1 MGILKK
7 RWIIQPQLPRQKLLS
22 LSQKL
27 SLSPLFLQL
36 LFNREIDEENIISFL
51 HPCVDDLYD
60 PFLMK
65 GMDQAVTRLIQAIKK
80 KEKVLVYGDYDV
92 DGITATSLLLLF
104 LRQVGLSAFYYIPHR
119 QNEGYGL
126 NRQALDK
133 ALRDQIQLIVTCD
146 CGVSSLEEVEY
157 AFSRDIEVII
167 TDHHRVETVL
177 PSWLTVLNPQ
187 QPDCSYP
194 FKELAG
200 VGVAFKLCQAVA
212 LRLGLPSQS
221 LLEYLDLVALG
232 TVADVVPLREENR
245 ILVKLGLEQI
255 QVSPCP
261 GLRALINVSGLSG
274 KKMNE
279 THLGFTIAPP
289 LNACGRLSLA
299 QKGVKLFLSSSTKEV
314 FSLARSLTQEN
325 RKRRSLQRLMCREAE
340 GLIPPEKNRV
350 MVVSHPNWHV
360 GLLGLV
366 ASYLKEKYFC
376 PALVFSLNG
385 QIARGSARSVLGF
398 PIFQA
403 LEKCQDLLLDFGGHK
418 MAAGMTLYRDN
429 IVLLEERLNS
439 LAAETFSEKD
449 VVPSLII
456 EARVD
461 LEDLTESFGEE
472 LRLLSPYGPENP
484 LPHLLA
490 EEVYFSS
497 PDSKRR
503 RVRLTVSSISGKKNF
518 PAVGVGFP
526 GGIKKIPRGEKVEVV
541 FIPQV
546 REGQDDGIELR
557 IKDFQGGRNGQI
569 GQKN

>member
-1 MGILKK
+1 MGIVKK
-7 RWIIQPQLPRQKLLS
+7 KWIIQPQLPRQKLLS
-22 LSQKL
+22 LSRKL

-36 LFNREIDEENIISFL
+36 LFNREIDEENIRSFL

-177 PSWLTVLNPQ
+177 PPWLTVLNPQ

-200 VGVAFKLCQAVA
+200 VGIAFKLCQAVA

-221 LLEYLDLVALG
+221 LLEYLGLVALG

-274 KKMNE
+274 KKINE

-299 QKGVKLFLSSSTKEV
+299 QKGVKLFLSSSTEEV
-314 FSLARSLTQEN
+314 FSLARTLNQEN

-340 GLIPPEKNRV
+340 GLIPAEKNKV
-350 MVVSHPNWHV
+350 MVVSRPNWHV

-366 ASYLKEKYFC
+366 ASYLKGKYFC

-385 QIARGSARSVLGF
+385 QIARGSARSILGF

-429 IVLLEERLNS
+429 IVFLEERLNS
-439 LAAETFSEKD
+439 LAAETLSEKD

-472 LRLLSPYGPENP
+472 LKLLSPYGPENP

-497 PDSKRR
+497 PESKRR
-503 RVRLTVSSISGKKNF
+503 RVRLTASSFSGKKNF
-518 PAVGVGFP
+518 PAVGFGFP
-526 GGIKKIPRGEKVEVV
+526 GGIKKIPQGEKVEVV
-541 FIPQV
+541 FVPQV
-546 REGQDDGIELR
+546 GEGQDDGIELR
-557 IKDFQGGRNGQI
+557 IKDFQGGRNGEI